1 MKREQIPDYNKK
13 LVIKDRIFTP
23 VNGVSLNNG
32 IFKRVFENNI
42 SFLKQFHLE
51 DLSYWFDVKSG
62 RVAKGSPFRGH
73 FEDNLKG
80 QTAFQLLMGAGNALR
95 WTEDVDLEKMLN
107 DVLDVIS
114 SSAESDGYCMAV
126 PKSEFPRNEYPHYVR
141 IWLTYGLIAAYLS
154 GNNRALET
162 LKAWQNWFNSSRELP
177 IIKYLELAYQGIVA
191 STAAYMTP
199 IGTQKDLEVV
209 EKYYEEDWRLA
220 QFSRQEKDCVQRR
233 FQPGEEPH
241 PHGSEL
247 ESLEGYLDMFRATG
261 AYYYLDAVLGAVEM
275 YKKHWQHVGGGIVMC
290 EFLKATEDCNTLDP
304 RRPYNEF
311 CCSSF
316 WLHIFQR
323 LHRLFPEN
331 ESYVSEIEQSL
342 YNVAFANQD
351 ENRSIRYFAVLEGT
365 KVKGQVNSCCSGV
378 GTRIFG
384 SLPEYVFSISET
396 DVYVDLFAAATLTYG
411 RTKIMMETE
420 MPYSGKVKIRIQD
433 VEKPFDL
440 HIRIPNWVPKAFKI
454 GDVDAVPGTYTDIR
468 VTKDL
473 ELDFFLEMEFGV
485 HYYSGEA
492 KIRNRNR
499 VCYTYGPLLMAFVGT
514 DDYPYTGAM
523 GISLEDFNPD
533 DINDFIESTDEP
545 LVWKIRGKNAYLKP
559 YMDIAQDEGFV
570 VYPVCK

>member
-42 SFLKQFHLE
+42 SFLKQFRLE

-304 RRPYNEF
+304 RRPYNEL